1 MDKRIQQTLGTKLGD
16 FEVINYSQDKHQYLC
31 RCLFCGEEKFLPKNR
46 FKYKGSITCKC
57 TKSGVKKGDSYFQLT
72 AKERDISRI
81 GEGRVFWLWECS
93 CGNIISAPLRDV
105 KSGNTKSCGCL
116 NQKLRNER
124 IANLNKNLEDLSN
137 QRFTK
142 LLVKRLATEEEK
154 INRPMGNR
162 YWFCECDCGNT
173 HIVSTSDLKSG
184 KVKSCGCL
192 LSLGEEIISKMLR
205 DNNIPFKTQYTFPDL
220 KGTNNHLYRFDFAV
234 FNENGIEYL
243 IEFDGIQHYKE
254 NQQFGDNSESFL
266 KIQERDRNKNMY
278 CIKNSIPLIRIP
290 YTHLSNLIIDDL
302 ILSKTTYLWK
312 E

>member
-1 MDKRIQQTLGTKLGD
+1 MDKRIQQTLGTKQGD

-31 RCLFCGEEKFLPKNR
+31 KCLFCGEEKFLPKNR

-124 IANLNKNLEDLSN
+124 ITDLNKNLEDLSN

-142 LLVKRLATEEEK
+142 LFVKRLATEEEK
-154 INRPMGNR
+154 INRPKGNR

-192 LSLGEEIISKMLR
+192 LSLGEEIISKILR

-220 KGTNNHLYRFDFAV
+220 KGINNHLYRFDFAV
-234 FNENGIEYL
+234 FNENGVEYL

-254 NQQFGDNSESFL
+254 NQQFESNSESFL
-266 KIQERDRNKNMY
+266 KVQERDRNKNMY
-278 CIKNSIPLIRIP
+278 CIRNSIPLIRIP